1 MKCPKCG
8 QELIGGVCLNCGHI
22 QTYENLDD
30 AFSQYAG
37 YASQGQPLSTQEV
50 PQTPPLEFSAGM
62 EGLVQ
67 PNPAENPALALE
79 ANPFPAGPGVPDA
92 LRPGPAA
99 EIETVSYGG
108 SNSKIARRPG
118 PESAAGSPAENPA
131 LTLEAN
137 PFPADPDVPDAL
149 RPGPATEIGT
159 VSPASSNSKTTRRP
173 GPKPAATF
181 PAEKPALALETN
193 PFPAD
198 HDVPTALH
206 PGPTVEIGTVSYGSS
221 NSKIA
226 RRPGPESAAGSP
238 AENPALTLE
247 ANPFPADPDV
257 PDALRLTAH
266 PELDTVPSAEGP
278 RPDSA
283 PDPAA
288 VSPTKDPPVPSDLD
302 PAGLWSNPAPA
313 ENLPVL
319 PENAALPEKAPAK
332 PAAPGFTPICPKCGR
347 PLRGRYCGG
356 CGYDSGPRYET
367 GGVRVCPVCGAKSRG
382 AFCGRCGR
390 DLRSQRPDSPETAV
404 SPPAQRPPSPSGSLP
419 PLRKK
424 WVAAVL
430 CLLGGFLGLHRMYVG
445 KVGTGL
451 LCMLLCGLY
460 GMWPLVDLILIL
472 TGRFTD
478 KEGRPLS

>member
-8 QELIGGVCLNCGHI
+8 QELISGVCLNCGHI

-30 AFSQYAG
+30 AFSQYTG

-137 PFPADPDVPDAL
+137 PFPAGPGVPDALRPGPAAEIETVSYGGSNSKIARRPGPESAAGSPAENPALTLEANPFPADPDVPDAL

-173 GPKPAATF
+173 GPKPAA
-181 PAEKPALALETN
+181 
-193 PFPAD
+193 
-198 HDVPTALH
+198 
-206 PGPTVEIGTVSYGSS
+206 
-221 NSKIA
+221 
-226 RRPGPESAAGSP
+226 GSP
-238 AENPALTLE
+238 AENPALALE

>member
-1 MKCPKCG
+1 MEGRNPDERMVPMKCPKCG

-30 AFSQYAG
+30 AFSQYTG

-79 ANPFPAGPGVPDA
+79 ANPFPADPGVPDA

-118 PESAAGSPAENPA
+118 LELSTSSPAENPA
-131 LTLEAN
+131 LALEAN
-137 PFPADPDVPDAL
+137 PFPADPNVPDAL

-159 VSPASSNSKTTRRP
+159 VSYGGPKSNTARRP
-173 GPKPAATF
+173 GPKP
-181 PAEKPALALETN
+181 
-193 PFPAD
+193 
-198 HDVPTALH
+198 
-206 PGPTVEIGTVSYGSS
+206 
-221 NSKIA
+221 
-226 RRPGPESAAGSP
+226 AAGSP
-238 AENPALTLE
+238 AENPALALE
-247 ANPFPADPDV
+247 TTPFPADPDV